1 MKRFIV
7 ILAVLALGV
16 SYGIKAEA
24 VTYTTPVSHLEDTTN
39 YVVLTGAALNSRS
52 STGSAPVTFNITL
65 GGGGGWQDIQIGD
78 GFDSPFNNAG
88 LATGFGN
95 LGSDFT
101 AFDSYQLMISNPN
114 IGGPSFM
121 ANIYMNTGWTDAPFS
136 ETDRFY
142 ENGWVWVNPGDS
154 TLFEIDFATAV
165 PFGGGSP
172 GVLNLDHVSSVG
184 IKIGANVTG
193 DENWNPFDWYE
204 SFDVDVSPVSGP
216 VPEPATVALLGIG
229 LAGLAGAEVRR
240 RRKKKA
246 VEKG

>member
-1 MKRFIV
+1 MKRLIV

-65 GGGGGWQDIQIGD
+65 GGGAMWQDIQIGD

-88 LATGFGN
+88 LATGFGF

-101 AFDSYQLMISNPN
+101 AFDSYQLMITNPN
-114 IGGPSFM
+114 TGGPSFM

-136 ETDRFY
+136 EPDTFY
-142 ENGWVWVNPGDS
+142 ENSWVWVNPGE
-154 TLFEIDFATAV
+154 TKLLGIDFATDV
-165 PFGGGSP
+165 PFG
-172 GVLNLDHVSSVG
+172 GVLNLDHVSSIGFKV
-184 IKIGANVTG
+184 GANVTG
-193 DENWNPFDWYE
+193 DENWNPFNWYE
-204 SFDVDVSPVSGP
+204 SFDVDVSPV
-216 VPEPATVALLGIG
+216 PEPATMTLLGIG
-229 LAGLAGAEVRR
+229 LVGLIGGAARKKL
-240 RRKKKA
+240 KKKA
-246 VEKG
+246 VETS